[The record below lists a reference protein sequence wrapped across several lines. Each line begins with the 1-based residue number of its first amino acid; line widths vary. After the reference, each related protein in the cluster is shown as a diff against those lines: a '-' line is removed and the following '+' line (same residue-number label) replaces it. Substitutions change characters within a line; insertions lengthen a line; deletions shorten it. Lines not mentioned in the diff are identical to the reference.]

1 VAQVVQVTGL
11 RELEAQLLEIG
22 QEYGPKA
29 ALSPV
34 RRALGKAAKVVQATA
49 QSIVHRKSGTLA
61 ENIIVTTYR
70 KPPEGQ
76 IGVKVTV
83 RAKAKGYKSNSRN
96 VRSGKIGLTYNF
108 YGPLFYGSYLEFG
121 TKASKK
127 HHATQA
133 YPYMRPAFEQNK
145 GALPGIIRDELAKA
159 IEATVKRLKK

>member
-1 VAQVVQVTGL
+1 MAQVIAVSGL
-11 RELEAQLLEIG
+11 RELEAQLLAIG

-34 RRALGKAAKVVQATA
+34 RRALGKAGKIVQASA
-49 QSIVHRKSGTLA
+49 QAKVHRKSGTLA

-96 VRSGKIGLTYNF
+96 VRSGKIGLNYNF
-108 YGPLFYGSYLEFG
+108 YGPLFYGSFLEFG
-121 TKASKK
+121 TS
-127 HHATQA
+127 HQPA
-133 YPYMRPAFEQNK
+133 YPYMRPAFEENK
-145 GALPGIIRDELAKA
+145 NTLPGIIRDELAKA
-159 IEATVKRLKK
+159 IDATVRRLKK

>member
-1 VAQVVQVTGL
+1 MVDVVSVHGL
-11 RELEAQLLEIG
+11 RELEAQLLAIG

-34 RRALGKAAKVVQATA
+34 RRALGKAGKIVQASA
-49 QSIVHRKSGTLA
+49 QAKVHRKSDTLA

-96 VRSGKIGLTYNF
+96 VRSGKIGLSYNF
-108 YGPLFYGSYLEFG
+108 YGPLFYGSFLEFG
-121 TKASKK
+121 TS
-127 HHATQA
+127 HQPA
-133 YPYMRPAFEQNK
+133 YPYMRPAFEENK
-145 GALPGIIRDELAKA
+145 NTLPGIIRDELAKA
-159 IEATVKRLKK
+159 IDATVRRLKK

>member
-1 VAQVVQVTGL
+1 MAQVIAVSGL
-11 RELEAQLLEIG
+11 RELEAQLLAIG

-34 RRALGKAAKVVQATA
+34 RRALGKAGKIVQASA
-49 QSIVHRKSGTLA
+49 QAKVHRKSGTLA

-96 VRSGKIGLTYNF
+96 VRSGKIGLNYNF
-108 YGPLFYGSYLEFG
+108 YGPLFYGSFLEFG
-121 TKASKK
+121 TS
-127 HHATQA
+127 HQPA
-133 YPYMRPAFEQNK
+133 YPYMRPAFEENK
-145 GALPGIIRDELAKA
+145 NMLPGLIRDELAKA
-159 IEATVKRLKK
+159 IDATVRRLKK